1 MSGFRAPP
9 GWKKTICRR
18 RGSGFRA
25 PPGWKKTICRRRGSG
40 FRAPPRFWSKIQK
53 TGGHPEPSI
62 SILRNRILN
71 WGRGRS
77 WGPPH
82 LGCFGGASGWKKTI
96 CRRRGSGF
104 RAPPGWKKTI
114 CRRRGSG
121 FRAPPGWKKT
131 ICRRRGSGFRTP
143 PGGKKNHLPT
153 KGVRV

>member
-1 MSGFRAPP
+1 ME
-9 GWKKTICRR
+9 KTICRR

-40 FRAPPRFWSKIQK
+40 FRATPGWKKTICRRRGSGFRPPPPPRFWSKIQK

-62 SILRNRILN
+62 SILKNRILN

-82 LGCFGGASGWKKTI
+82 LGCFGGA
-96 CRRRGSGF
+96 
-104 RAPPGWKKTI
+104 PGWKKTI

-121 FRAPPGWKKT
+121 FRAPPGGKKPFADE
-131 ICRRRGSGFRTP
+131 GGQGLGP
-143 PGGKKNHLPT
+143 PRVEKNHLPT
-153 KGVRV
+153 KVVRV

>member
-1 MSGFRAPP
+1 ME
-9 GWKKTICRR
+9 KTICRR

-25 PPGWKKTICRRRGSG
+25 PPGGKKPFADEGG
-40 FRAPPRFWSKIQK
+40 QGLGPPPGGKKPFADEGGQGLGPPPRFWSKIQK

-62 SILRNRILN
+62 SILKNRILN

-82 LGCFGGASGWKKTI
+82 LGCFGGA
-96 CRRRGSGF
+96 
-104 RAPPGWKKTI
+104 PGWKKTI

-121 FRAPPGWKKT
+121 FRAPPGGKKPFADE
-131 ICRRRGSGFRTP
+131 GGQGLGP
-143 PGGKKNHLPT
+143 PRVEKNHLPT

>member
-1 MSGFRAPP
+1 ME
-9 GWKKTICRR
+9 KTICRR

-25 PPGWKKTICRRRGSG
+25 PPGGKKPFADEGG
-40 FRAPPRFWSKIQK
+40 QGLGPPPGGKKPFADEGGQGLGPPPRFWSKIQK

-62 SILRNRILN
+62 SILKNRILN

-82 LGCFGGASGWKKTI
+82 LGCFGGAPRWKKTI

-104 RAPPGWKKTI
+104 RAPPG
-114 CRRRGSG
+114 
-121 FRAPPGWKKT
+121 
-131 ICRRRGSGFRTP
+131 
-143 PGGKKNHLPT
+143 GKKPFADEGGQGLGPT